1 MEAML
6 FAITDE
12 YCQPVCEP
20 MFLTFEDIYWIK
32 KVFVCEVQY
41 GQIILL

>member
-12 YCQPVCEP
+12 CGNTLCDP
-20 MFLTFEDIYWIK
+20 MVIPFEDIYWIK
-32 KVFVCEVQY
+32 KTFVCEVQY

>member
-12 YCQPVCEP
+12 FGGTLCEP
-20 MFLTFEDIYWIK
+20 MILNFDDIYWIK
-32 KVFVCEVQY
+32 RTFVCEVQY
-41 GQIILL
+41 GQIVLL